1 MDKKEFFNRYEIIGM
16 CRHSLKLAKKGTN
29 EVVYISRNAFN
40 LICSGKV
47 KEIRE
52 TRLIDLRGLWIEVC
66 VWTSI

>member
-1 MDKKEFFNRYEIIGM
+1 MKKEEFFSEYEILAM
-16 CRHSLKLAKKGTN
+16 CRNSLKLSKKQTN

-52 TRLIDLRGLWIEVC
+52 TRLINLRGLWIEVC